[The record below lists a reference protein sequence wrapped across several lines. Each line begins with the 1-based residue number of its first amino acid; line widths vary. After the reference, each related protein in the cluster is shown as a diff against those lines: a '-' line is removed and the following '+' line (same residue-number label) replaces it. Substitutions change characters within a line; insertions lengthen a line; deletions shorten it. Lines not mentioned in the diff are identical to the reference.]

1 MNRKTIKRINR
12 HADFLLLEWLKTLIS
27 DKDYEKVS
35 LKNMYSFLPDVN
47 YFHANGCL
55 RLSFYSPKW
64 TRKSIK
70 KLVSLGSSVEDITMK
85 DLEDLAKKKGSVE
98 D

>member
-1 MNRKTIKRINR
+1 MNRKIIKRINR

-70 KLVSLGSSVEDITMK
+70 KLVSLGRSVEDITMK

>member
-47 YFHANGCL
+47 YFYANGCL